1 MAGDAMKTALIVY
14 YTFTGEAKRAVD
26 IAATQLR
33 ANGFEVRLARVDF
46 ADPAL
51 RLKRPESPGKVK
63 HWVQAAE
70 SGKSYPIVI
79 EPADALARPAD
90 LICLFSNT
98 WQHHPSVPIRSLL
111 ADPSWRQAIHGKRFA
126 VYIVCRRSWTNNLE
140 IVKRESEQAG
150 GRFIGGEHFEH
161 SGGNAGSMI
170 RTVSYIMGSGGK
182 VARFLGIRLP
192 LPEYG
197 LSEAALKR
205 VVSFTK
211 IVAAAV

>member
-1 MAGDAMKTALIVY
+1 MTGAAMKTALIVY

-33 ANGFEVRLARVDF
+33 AEGFNVRLARVDF

-51 RLKRPESPGKVK
+51 RLKRPESVAKVK

-70 SGKSYPIVI
+70 SGKIYPVVV
-79 EPADALARPAD
+79 EPAEALRQNAD
-90 LICLFSNT
+90 IVCLFTNT
-98 WQHHPSVPIRSLL
+98 WQHHPCVPIRSLL
-111 ADPSWRQAIHGKRFA
+111 ADPSWHKAIRGKPFA
-126 VYIVCRRSWTNNLE
+126 VYVVCRRSWTQNLD
-140 IVKRESEQAG
+140 IVKRESEQLG

-161 SGGNAGSMI
+161 AGSNAGSMI
-170 RTVSYIMGSGGK
+170 RTISYIMGSGQR
-182 VARFLGIRLP
+182 VARFLGVRLP

-197 LSEAALKR
+197 LSDAALKR
-205 VVSFTK
+205 IVSFTR